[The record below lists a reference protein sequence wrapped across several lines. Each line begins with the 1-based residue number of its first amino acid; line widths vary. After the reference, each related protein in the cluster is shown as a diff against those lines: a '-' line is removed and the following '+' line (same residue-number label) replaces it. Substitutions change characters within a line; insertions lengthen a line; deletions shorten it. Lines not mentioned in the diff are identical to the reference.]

1 VEPKLTVI
9 SWNIARKPAAWRTL
23 QADPP
28 VDIALVQEGIPPE
41 AGLVG
46 ESVPG
51 SDAPWQTAGG
61 KRTFCAAVARLSDR
75 VTLHRVEHSGL
86 SEAAESVFAVSR
98 PGSLAV
104 ADVECADGER
114 ITVVSMYAAWER
126 ARGGKLVYAD
136 GSVHRLISDISFL
149 LDAQR
154 GHKVIAAG
162 DLNVYFGH
170 GENGSAYWR
179 DRYLT
184 IFNRMEAI
192 GLPFVG
198 PQFPN
203 GCKPDPWPPHVP
215 LESKNVPTFRTR
227 PSDPTSG
234 AHQLDFVFASRELRE
249 RITVNAMNSASEWGP
264 SDHCRVRIELR

>member
-1 VEPKLTVI
+1 MEPKLTVI

-136 GSVHRLISDISFL
+136 GSAHRLISDISFL
-149 LDAQR
+149 MDAQR

-179 DRYLT
+179 ERYLT
-184 IFNRMEAI
+184 VFHRMEAI

-198 PQFPN
+198 PQSPN
-203 GCKPDPWPPHVP
+203 GCQADPWPPHVP
-215 LESKNVPTFRTR
+215 AESKNVPTFRTR

-234 AHQLDFVFASRELRE
+234 LHQLDFVFASRELRD
-249 RITVNAMNSASEWGP
+249 RITVTAMNSASEWGP